1 MLFFKRANVIGN
13 EYKKIRNRKWRWFT
27 MVLILLLAFTQT
39 EKPAESFKYYACADD
54 SEIYNA

>member
-13 EYKKIRNRKWRWFT
+13 EYKKIRNRKWRWFA

-39 EKPAESFKYYACADD
+39 ETPAESFKYYACADD
-54 SEIYNA
+54 SQIYHS